1 MARCCEWQLTR
12 LKFSTSWGDRN
23 RPNPDTTTTDH
34 RWNATMVTVPGN
46 PQVGGS
52 IVPGGAGVLGRFSL
66 GGGVGQPRG
75 ISRCS

>member
-1 MARCCEWQLTR
+1 
-12 LKFSTSWGDRN
+12 
-23 RPNPDTTTTDH
+23 
-34 RWNATMVTVPGN
+34 MVTVPGN

-75 ISRCS
+75 IWRCS